1 MNKRQEVLYQFLLD
15 VGEWVNQ
22 ETVAYELF
30 EYYGY
35 LGDGN
40 FSNSTARRMMT
51 ADIQAINEDLNV
63 EKIIIQGNKG
73 IKIASQEEF
82 NRYISSQYASV
93 FRRLKRIRIKEQKAK
108 KHNCYMFN
116 EDETTVI
123 DAFLEKFN

>member
-1 MNKRQEVLYQFLLD
+1 MKKRQNALYEFLMD
-15 VGEWVNQ
+15 AGEWVNQ
-22 ETVAYELF
+22 EIVAYELF

-40 FSNSTARRMMT
+40 FNNSRARRIMT

-93 FRRLKRIRIKEQKAK
+93 FRKLKRIRIKEQKAK
-108 KHNCYMFN
+108 KHNCYMFDN
-116 EDETTVI
+116 EKTTLI
-123 DAFLEKFN
+123 DAFLEKID